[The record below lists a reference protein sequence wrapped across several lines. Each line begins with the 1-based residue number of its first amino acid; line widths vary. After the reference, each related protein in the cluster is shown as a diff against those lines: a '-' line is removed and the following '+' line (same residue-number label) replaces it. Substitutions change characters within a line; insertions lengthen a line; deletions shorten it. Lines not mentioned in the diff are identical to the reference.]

1 MKTYLR
7 LLTLKACAKAQES
20 LERVVWGGGD
30 GNFWVSVKL
39 KINPVFTK
47 ASIASIKQRVMNVNI
62 CFIRYKWRFGF
73 EGAIS
78 TSSQMVRRH

>member
-20 LERVVWGGGD
+20 LEGVVLGGGD
-30 GNFWVSVKL
+30 GNCWVNVKL

-47 ASIASIKQRVMNVNI
+47 ASIASINQRERDECEYLFYSLQIEVW
-62 CFIRYKWRFGF
+62 F
-73 EGAIS
+73 
-78 TSSQMVRRH
+78 RRSH